1 MWFKMTNPRSDELIP
16 CRHSKDGWCLSCVK
30 ELIDKGST
38 IEIGR
43 PFNFSF
49 GNGESQ
55 PAGVVVSF
63 GVVDSSRGFQEMN
76 HDSSHV
82 RHLEPLP
89 EVHTK
94 YEIICED
101 FCAAPVSRPAKT
113 QPITE
118 LYSKGERKRAP
129 VSSPPSPQEITVL
142 SYKDNSPPLFD
153 PLSIVLSVLGT
164 SIIFVLLWMMR

>member
-1 MWFKMTNPRSDELIP
+1 MSSPYSDELIP

-30 ELIDKGST
+30 QLMDKGST

-43 PFNFSF
+43 PFSFSF

-63 GVVDSSRGFQEMN
+63 GVVNRSRGFQEMN

-89 EVHTK
+89 EVNTK

-101 FCAAPVSRPAKT
+101 FVVAPVSRP
-113 QPITE
+113 
-118 LYSKGERKRAP
+118 
-129 VSSPPSPQEITVL
+129 PSPDKITVL
-142 SYKDNSPPLFD
+142 SYEDNSPRLFD
-153 PLSIVLSVLGT
+153 PLSIVLSVVVT
-164 SIIFVLLWMMR
+164 SIIFALLWMMQ